1 MATAPS
7 TIERS
12 PAHAECT
19 HCGLP
24 VPAELF
30 APNQDEQFCCHGCQ
44 TAYQILQEDQE
55 LLESLQARR
64 EASAAAR
71 RELQNY
77 SYLDHPSF
85 AEAHCRDLGSGV
97 AQTRF
102 LLEGVLCASC
112 VFAVEKL
119 PRFLPGVIRSQ
130 MNLTSSQA
138 TIDWRPDEIKLS
150 DIARTLDRLG
160 YPPHPVTEDG
170 QERLERQELHRQ
182 LIRLAVAGACAGNTM
197 LIAVTLYLG
206 FFSGMSSE
214 FLHLFRW
221 TSAGIAAVCLVW
233 PGSVFFRGAWQ
244 AFRSGTPHMDLP
256 VALGLAAGAIMG
268 LVNTFLGRGEIYFD
282 SLTVLIFL
290 LLVGRYLQYAQQ
302 RRALHKIS
310 LLKTLLPRS
319 VFRLT
324 AHDPEAVDESIPLE
338 AVRPGDWIRL
348 RAGDVVPSDGTIV
361 DGSSL
366 VDQSMLTGESRGVP
380 VRVGDR
386 VLSGATNMT
395 GPLVIEAESIGAD
408 TRLSKIFELVEDGL
422 RSKTPIVQFANWIG
436 GYFVV
441 VVLLLAAITV
451 AIWASSGWEL
461 AINHA
466 MALLIVACPCA
477 LGLATPFTVAIAQGR
492 AAARGILIKS
502 GDVFERLAGPGII
515 WLDKT
520 GTLTQGRMQVV
531 SLSGEESVMPLVAL
545 LERSV
550 IHPIAEAIARK
561 YAAPSDVSVT
571 EFESIPG
578 IGLQGYAN
586 GSLFQVGSERILADA
601 SIAIPDRLW
610 RDLNTFQAEGYSTV
624 VVIRDGE
631 VVTVCALG
639 DQIRP
644 DAKPTVD
651 RLKAMGWQV
660 GMLSGDH
667 QRVADSVG
675 RAIGISPELTMGDL
689 SPEDKLS
696 VIQKSAAEQ
705 TVVMVGDG
713 VNDSIALA
721 TASVGIAVDGGAEVS
736 LKAANVYLTTH
747 GISPILE
754 VISGS
759 RQTLRTI
766 HRNFAVSLS
775 YNGAAVLL
783 CMLGLINPIV
793 AAVLMPISSLTV
805 LAISASN
812 PAFSRQRS
820 QPKNEPLTQP
830 ALT

>member
-7 TIERS
+7 AIEPP
-12 PAHAECT
+12 PAQAECT

-24 VPAELF
+24 VPVELF
-30 APNQDEQFCCHGCQ
+30 APHQQAQFCCHGCE
-44 TAYQILQEDQE
+44 TAYLILQEDQE

-77 SYLDHPSF
+77 TYLDHPTF
-85 AEAHCRDLGSGV
+85 TAENCQDLGNGV
-97 AQTRF
+97 VRTSF

-119 PRFLPGVIRSQ
+119 PRFLPGVIHSQ

-138 TIDWRPDEIKLS
+138 TIEWRPDEIKLS

-170 QERLERQELHRQ
+170 QERLERQESHRQ

-221 TSAGIAAVCLVW
+221 TSAGIAVVCLVW

-256 VALGLAAGAIMG
+256 VALGLAAGAVMG
-268 LVNTFLGRGEIYFD
+268 LVNTILGRGEIYFD

-310 LLKTLLPRS
+310 LLRTLLPRS

-324 AHDPEAVDESIPLE
+324 AKDPQAEDESIPLE

-380 VRVGDR
+380 VAVGDR

-395 GPLVIEAESIGAD
+395 GALVIEAQSIGSE

-436 GYFVV
+436 GYFVIA
-441 VVLLLAAITV
+441 VLLLAAITV
-451 AIWASSGWEL
+451 AIWASTGWEL

-492 AAARGILIKS
+492 AASRGILIKS
-502 GDVFERLAGPGII
+502 GDVFERLAHPGII

-550 IHPIAEAIARK
+550 VHPIAEAIGRK
-561 YAAPSDVSVT
+561 YTAPADVCVAD
-571 EFESIPG
+571 FESIPG
-578 IGLQGYAN
+578 VGLRGVIEGVSWQI
-586 GSLFQVGSERILADA
+586 GSEKMLANN
-601 SIAIPDRLW
+601 AIDISDPLW
-610 RDLNTFQAEGYSTV
+610 RQLNAYQSEGYSTV
-624 VVIRDGE
+624 VVVREDV

-639 DQIRP
+639 DQIRT
-644 DAKPTVD
+644 DSKPTVEC
-651 RLKAMGWQV
+651 LQAMGWQV

-675 RAIGISPELTMGDL
+675 RAIGIAPELTMGDL

-696 VIQKSAAEQ
+696 VIQQSAAEK
-705 TVVMVGDG
+705 TTVMVGDG

-754 VISGS
+754 VITGS
-759 RQTLRTI
+759 KQTLRTI
-766 HRNFAVSLS
+766 HCNFAVSLS

-812 PAFSRQRS
+812 GAFTRNKTTA
-820 QPKNEPLTQP
+820 PNKPLTEP
-830 ALT
+830 ALS

>member
-1 MATAPS
+1 MAIAPAP
-7 TIERS
+7 TKVA

-24 VPAELF
+24 VPAELRS
-30 APNQDEQFCCHGCQ
+30 AAREEQFCCHGCE
-44 TAYQILQEDQE
+44 TAYLILQEDQE

-64 EASAAAR
+64 EASATAR

-77 SYLDHPSF
+77 TYLDHPSF
-85 AEAHCRDLGSGV
+85 FETHCRERDSGV
-97 AQTRF
+97 VQTRF
-102 LLEGVLCASC
+102 LLEGILCASC

-119 PRFLPGVIRSQ
+119 PRFLPGVINAQ
-130 MNLTSSQA
+130 MNLTTSQA
-138 TIDWRPDEIKLS
+138 TIEWRPDAVALS

-170 QERLERQELHRQ
+170 QERLEREESHRQ

-221 TSAGIAAVCLVW
+221 TSAGIAMVCLVW

-302 RRALHKIS
+302 RRAIHKIS

-319 VFRLT
+319 VFRLV
-324 AHDPEAVDESIPLE
+324 AQNLDAEDESIPLE

-348 RAGDVVPSDGTIV
+348 RAGDVVPTDGTIV
-361 DGSSL
+361 DGTSL

-380 VRVGDR
+380 VAVGDR

-395 GPLVIEAESIGAD
+395 GPLVIETESTGNE

-436 GYFVV
+436 GYFVIA
-441 VVLLLAAITV
+441 VLWLALITV
-451 AIWASSGWEL
+451 AIWASTDWEL

-492 AAARGILIKS
+492 AASRGILIKS
-502 GDVFERLAGPGII
+502 GDVFERLARPGII

-531 SLSGEESVMPLVAL
+531 TLSGEESVMPMVAL
-545 LERSV
+545 MERSV
-550 IHPIAEAIARK
+550 IHPIAEAITRK
-561 YAAPSDVSVT
+561 YAAATDVNVT

-578 IGLQGYAN
+578 VGLTARLDGKLY
-586 GSLFQVGSERILADA
+586 QVGSERILVERSIDISDMLWTQLTKYQAD
-601 SIAIPDRLW
+601 
-610 RDLNTFQAEGYSTV
+610 GYSIV
-624 VVIRDGE
+624 VVVRERE

-644 DAKPTVD
+644 DAKSTID
-651 RLKAMGWQV
+651 QLKTLGWQV

-667 QRVADSVG
+667 QQVADSVG
-675 RAIGISPELTMGDL
+675 RAIGISSKLTMGDL
-689 SPEDKLS
+689 SPEDKLAI
-696 VIQKSAAEQ
+696 IQQSSAQQ

-736 LKAANVYLTTH
+736 LKAANVYLTQH

-754 VISGS
+754 VIAGS
-759 RQTLRTI
+759 KQTLRTI

-775 YNGAAVLL
+775 YNAAAVLL

-793 AAVLMPISSLTV
+793 AAVLMPLSSLTV

-812 PAFSRQRS
+812 GAFSRTKS
-820 QPKNEPLTQP
+820 PIKNESLTQP